1 MFAFSKEL
9 GVPST
14 IVISLL
20 LIAGALFALA
30 GEMAR
35 EAYFLWKFFVAEA
48 IYIVGLVLLLG
59 SFLIFVNTQSVVLS
73 DPIVVSAFFA
83 IVILFFCWR
92 LVHNVHVAQRH
103 VKSISK
109 ETTNKQ
115 SVPNDTRQTISHP
128 QILSYFYDIILISFF
143 LSLVGTF
150 VIFAYSAWYYVSPG
164 TVSLVSNMA
173 TLFITV
179 QGVLLA
185 ISVISHAANRT
196 FILFTATTLLL
207 SVITFMVAQMGS
219 PFINIWGIKN
229 GFLIDAVFFA
239 LTIVYYVRIAT
250 KALTENP

>member
-115 SVPNDTRQTISHP
+115 SVPNDTRQTISELFCAGGDYQDQDSSP
-128 QILSYFYDIILISFF
+128 WRQRDDF
-143 LSLVGTF
+143 L
-150 VIFAYSAWYYVSPG
+150 
-164 TVSLVSNMA
+164 
-173 TLFITV
+173 
-179 QGVLLA
+179 
-185 ISVISHAANRT
+185 
-196 FILFTATTLLL
+196 
-207 SVITFMVAQMGS
+207 
-219 PFINIWGIKN
+219 GIAR
-229 GFLIDAVFFA
+229 FS
-239 LTIVYYVRIAT
+239 TR
-250 KALTENP
+250 